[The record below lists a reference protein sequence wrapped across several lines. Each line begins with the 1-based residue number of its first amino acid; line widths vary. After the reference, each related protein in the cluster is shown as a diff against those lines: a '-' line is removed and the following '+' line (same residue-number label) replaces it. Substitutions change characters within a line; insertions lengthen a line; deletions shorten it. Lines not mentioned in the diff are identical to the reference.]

1 MAQMVP
7 SISEDILQLNILW
20 KMEYQGLYFGNTM
33 DRDLFFVEM
42 AWDTSVI
49 FGISIGMIS
58 FNGRKLELDT
68 PFMRLIMIMGQVIG
82 VLQIFP

>member
-20 KMEYQGLYFGNTM
+20 KMEYQGLYFGITM

-42 AWDTSVI
+42 A
-49 FGISIGMIS
+49 
-58 FNGRKLELDT
+58 
-68 PFMRLIMIMGQVIG
+68 
-82 VLQIFP
+82 

>member
-20 KMEYQGLYFGNTM
+20 KMEYQGLYFGITM

-42 AWDTSVI
+42 AWDTSMI

-58 FNGRKLELDT
+58 FNGRKLESDT
-68 PFMRLIMIMGQVIG
+68 PFMRPIMIMGKVIG